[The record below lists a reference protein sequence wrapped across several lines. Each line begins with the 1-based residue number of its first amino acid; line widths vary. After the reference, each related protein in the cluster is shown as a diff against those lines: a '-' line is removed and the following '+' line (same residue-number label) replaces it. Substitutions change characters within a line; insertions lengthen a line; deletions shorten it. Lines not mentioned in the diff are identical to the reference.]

1 MGKTLTV
8 GAPEPLTDLHD
19 CADFMCGREML
30 DTWLKQRALRNQASG
45 ASRTFVVCE
54 GRRVVA
60 FYALASSAVASELAT
75 GRLRRN
81 MPDPIPV
88 VVLARLAV
96 GRPYHG
102 LGLGRALMQDA
113 GRRVLGAADSI
124 GIRGLLV
131 HAIDES
137 AKAFYQR
144 LGFDLSPL
152 DPMTLMITLGD
163 LRASLTDP
171 TSPA

>member
-1 MGKTLTV
+1 MGKALTV
-8 GAPEPLTDLHD
+8 GAPEPLTDRHD

-54 GRRVVA
+54 AGRVVA

-81 MPDPIPV
+81 TPDPIPV

-96 GRPYHG
+96 DRPYHG

-113 GRRVLGAADSI
+113 GRRALGAAETI

-131 HAIDES
+131 HALDEP
-137 AKAFYQR
+137 AKTFYER
-144 LGFDLSPL
+144 LGFDPSPL

-163 LRASLTDP
+163 LRASL
-171 TSPA
+171 

>member
-1 MGKTLTV
+1 LGEALTV
-8 GAPEPLTDLHD
+8 GAPEPLTDRHH
-19 CADFMCGREML
+19 CTEFMCGREML
-30 DTWLKQRALRNQASG
+30 DTWLKQRALRNQVNG
-45 ASRTFVVCE
+45 ASRTFVVCDAQ
-54 GRRVVA
+54 RVVA

-96 GRPYHG
+96 DRSHQG

-113 GRRVLGAADSI
+113 GRRVLGAADAI

-131 HAIDES
+131 HALDES
-137 AKAFYQR
+137 AKAFYHR
-144 LGFDLSPL
+144 LGFDPSPL
-152 DPMTLMITLGD
+152 HPMTLMITLGD
-163 LRASLTDP
+163 LRASLMDP
-171 TSPA
+171 TPPA